1 MVPDLDL
8 QLQAGIKAL
17 IDAVTPAVDP
27 NDKVAVEQ
35 LHLAIATFSMVRDRL
50 PLARRY
56 ARRQLEDAIELA
68 DSVRLAGK
76 ADSLLSFAASDRSVA
91 AARLAL
97 NDAESDTRDIETV
110 HNKLVDET
118 VVVISC
124 AQAGPAATAVDAA
137 VLRCSARPIERGR
150 AWFLPSGFEPNP
162 DAIRPLSGLLQK
174 V

>member
-17 IDAVTPAVDP
+17 VDAVMPAVDA
-27 NDKVAVEQ
+27 NDKVALEQ

-56 ARRQLEDAIELA
+56 ARRQLEDAVELA
-68 DSVRLAGK
+68 DAVRRAGQT
-76 ADSLLSFAASDRSVA
+76 DSSLSFAASDRAVA

-97 NDAESDTRDIETV
+97 HDAEVDTQDIEEV

-124 AQAGPAATAVDAA
+124 AQAGPASTAVDAA

-162 DAIRPLSGLLQK
+162 DAIRPLKDL